1 MAGMTLDHLFRIIQ
15 IPIEAGVLLLEA
27 AQEEVDGEEA
37 TIRIIGQMDDQTNG
51 RDDVRTKQ
59 VNP

>member
-1 MAGMTLDHLFRIIQ
+1 M
-15 IPIEAGVLLLEA
+15 VLLEA

-51 RDDVRTKQ
+51 RDDVRII
-59 VNP
+59 

>member
-1 MAGMTLDHLFRIIQ
+1 MAGMDLDHHFRTIQ
-15 IPIEAGVLLLEA
+15 IPIEAGVVLLEA
-27 AQEEVDGEEA
+27 AQEGVDGEEA

-51 RDDVRTKQ
+51 RDDVRIIQ